1 MGRRHEQT
9 FCKRANANGQ
19 EADEKMLNIANR
31 QSNANQNHERYQ
43 FTLSKWLSSES
54 IQITYVGEDVE
65 KKEPF
70 YTADGN
76 VNWCRHFGKQYRC
89 STKS

>member
-1 MGRRHEQT
+1 
-9 FCKRANANGQ
+9 
-19 EADEKMLNIANR
+19 MLNIANR
-31 QSNANQNHERYQ
+31 QSNANQNNERYH

-70 YTADGN
+70 YTADGSRGGAGTVEN
-76 VNWCRHFGKQYRC
+76 STDVQQKATYR
-89 STKS
+89 TTI